1 MYTDYTTEQ
10 VELPLSLQEETPH
23 SSNKNLK
30 PSFIPYDNRQA
41 TMIFDIQDLIPETHV
56 SRVIDEMIEELDD
69 SLFLQHY
76 QGGGRSSYH
85 PKMMTKVVLYAYSQ
99 KVYSCRNIAR
109 MVEENL
115 PAMWLAALQKPDYRT
130 VNRFRTQQM
139 GKLLPSLFESMIHQL
154 MERKLISMDT
164 YFLDGTKIEA
174 NANKY
179 SFVWKKATTKFEAKL
194 QEKIDE
200 TYQHIQAI
208 TLEENRE
215 LTHEERSEEPT
226 PEEKLDLLE
235 ETLAEKVACEMEE
248 LEREDNSQA
257 RKEKRRALRPI
268 KKLLK
273 DVREDLRPRLKKYRD
288 QNALF
293 GDRNSYSKTD
303 TDATFMRMKEDH
315 MKNGQLKPGY
325 NVQMA
330 TENQFILFYTIHQR
344 PTDTRCFKPHL
355 EALKNSSIPLPKKVI
370 ADAGYGS
377 EENYLYTLEEP
388 FEALI
393 PYNTYLTEQTR
404 SYKNDIRNVRNW
416 EYDEHKDEYICP
428 NNRRV
433 LFKRYSTRTDKNGFT
448 RDLKIYEC
456 EDCTGC
462 PLKAQ
467 CTKAEGNRQVHYN
480 PVYEELKAKAKTSLW
495 SEPNAQIYGRRK
507 VEVESVFGHIKGNRS
522 FRRFSLRSL
531 PKVQTEF
538 GIVAMAHNFLKVA
551 GLLSGKSYT
560 QPKTGGENHSV
571 FSTCFVY

>member
-1 MYTDYTTEQ
+1 
-10 VELPLSLQEETPH
+10 
-23 SSNKNLK
+23 
-30 PSFIPYDNRQA
+30 
-41 TMIFDIQDLIPETHV
+41 
-56 SRVIDEMIEELDD
+56 
-69 SLFLQHY
+69 
-76 QGGGRSSYH
+76 
-85 PKMMTKVVLYAYSQ
+85 
-99 KVYSCRNIAR
+99 
-109 MVEENL
+109 
-115 PAMWLAALQKPDYRT
+115 
-130 VNRFRTQQM
+130 
-139 GKLLPSLFESMIHQL
+139 
-154 MERKLISMDT
+154 
-164 YFLDGTKIEA
+164 
-174 NANKY
+174 
-179 SFVWKKATTKFEAKL
+179 
-194 QEKIDE
+194 
-200 TYQHIQAI
+200 
-208 TLEENRE
+208 
-215 LTHEERSEEPT
+215 
-226 PEEKLDLLE
+226 
-235 ETLAEKVACEMEE
+235 
-248 LEREDNSQA
+248 
-257 RKEKRRALRPI
+257 
-268 KKLLK
+268 
-273 DVREDLRPRLKKYRD
+273 
-288 QNALF
+288 
-293 GDRNSYSKTD
+293 
-303 TDATFMRMKEDH
+303 

-404 SYKNDIRNVRNW
+404 TYKNDIRNVRNW

>member
-41 TMIFDIQDLIPETHV
+41 TMIFDIQDLIPENHV

-208 TLEENRE
+208 ILEENRE
-215 LTHEERSEEPT
+215 LTREERSEEPT

-404 SYKNDIRNVRNW
+404 TYKNDIRNVRNW

>member
-1 MYTDYTTEQ
+1 
-10 VELPLSLQEETPH
+10 
-23 SSNKNLK
+23 
-30 PSFIPYDNRQA
+30 
-41 TMIFDIQDLIPETHV
+41 MIFDIQDLIPENHV

-355 EALKNSSIPLPKKVI
+355 EALKNSS
-370 ADAGYGS
+370 
-377 EENYLYTLEEP
+377 
-388 FEALI
+388 
-393 PYNTYLTEQTR
+393 
-404 SYKNDIRNVRNW
+404 
-416 EYDEHKDEYICP
+416 
-428 NNRRV
+428 
-433 LFKRYSTRTDKNGFT
+433 
-448 RDLKIYEC
+448 
-456 EDCTGC
+456 
-462 PLKAQ
+462 
-467 CTKAEGNRQVHYN
+467 
-480 PVYEELKAKAKTSLW
+480 
-495 SEPNAQIYGRRK
+495 
-507 VEVESVFGHIKGNRS
+507 
-522 FRRFSLRSL
+522 
-531 PKVQTEF
+531 
-538 GIVAMAHNFLKVA
+538 
-551 GLLSGKSYT
+551 
-560 QPKTGGENHSV
+560 
-571 FSTCFVY
+571 